1 MPPVVA
7 AGRTGLDTPIRRQTN
22 DAGARRR
29 LRRARR
35 RRDPKDRPSDA
46 NVSFG
51 RCFPKAREGAGR
63 SVAAPRSREANE
75 RRLAR
80 RASACFVRGGRA
92 RRVAAGAAATASANG
107 DVRRRSF
114 AEAPTRASHHHTRS
128 GCGPFVRP
136 PSRHGTR
143 TRRHPSA
150 IPRCRDTD
158 SGHSRQEPN
167 ARCRASDHDN
177 QNTLENTKKRLR
189 PPKTVRKRFARRSRR
204 REYA

>member
-46 NVSFG
+46 TVSFG
-51 RCFPKAREGAGR
+51 RCFPKEREGAGR

-92 RRVAAGAAATASANG
+92 RRVAAGAAATASRE
-107 DVRRRSF
+107 RRRSPTIIRGGSDASLPPPH
-114 AEAPTRASHHHTRS
+114 AERMRSVRAPSVTTRNAHTETPICDTAMPRYRFRS
-128 GCGPFVRP
+128 LAPRTERAPPRVGPRQP
-136 PSRHGTR
+136 K
-143 TRRHPSA
+143 HP
-150 IPRCRDTD
+150 
-158 SGHSRQEPN
+158 
-167 ARCRASDHDN
+167 
-177 QNTLENTKKRLR
+177 
-189 PPKTVRKRFARRSRR
+189 
-204 REYA
+204 